1 MIEDEEIIY
10 EDEELTDEDE
20 SPDSYIVV
28 IEAVRNMKQANL
40 YELEYTF
47 KSVLSED
54 ERLKKVVLSQKKKA
68 LIYYFGRPYKVYLFE
83 KKLQTNH
90 FKVVDIFNDFQNE

>member
-1 MIEDEEIIY
+1 
-10 EDEELTDEDE
+10 
-20 SPDSYIVV
+20 
-28 IEAVRNMKQANL
+28 MKQANL